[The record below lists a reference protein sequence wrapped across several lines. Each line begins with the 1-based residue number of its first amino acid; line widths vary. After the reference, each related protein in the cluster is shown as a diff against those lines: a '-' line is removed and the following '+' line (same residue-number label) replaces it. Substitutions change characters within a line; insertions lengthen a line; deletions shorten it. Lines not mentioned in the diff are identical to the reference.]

1 MSLIDSYN
9 RRRNF
14 TFGEPSNKRRN
25 GNGIPVRR
33 VRCKTNGRTYDS
45 AKEAAKKLKI
55 SLSSI
60 SKSCIKDE
68 PRQGLLFEYV
78 T

>member
-1 MSLIDSYN
+1 MGYSNAHS
-9 RRRNF
+9 F
-14 TFGEPSNKRRN
+14 TFSKESNKRRN

-33 VRCKTNGRTYDS
+33 VRCKTNGRVYDS
-45 AKEAAKKLKI
+45 AKDAAAKLKI